1 MRLTLI
7 GQKKCVDMK
16 KCILI
21 LFFVI
26 SVFSLKAQND
36 ELNKLTDIVKSLQTG
51 GEKAYNDA
59 IATLAA
65 DKFWTPMDELGI
77 DRNVEC
83 RASERVPGFRLN
95 SVLTNAESK
104 ERYQTSTGNYLN
116 GADIRYNYSLFEKTL
131 KADKSATFSLP
142 QRWGEQVIIIIPFNA
157 NAKISAK
164 ARGGDKDFTMTPS
177 GNGSLKL
184 TGAVVKGLTLDLTIT
199 NESGE
204 NISYVILNYN
214 SRK

>member
-7 GQKKCVDMK
+7 GLKKCVDMK
-16 KCILI
+16 KYILI
-21 LFFVI
+21 LFIVVN
-26 SVFSLKAQND
+26 VFSLQAQND

-65 DKFWTPMDELGI
+65 DKLWTPMDELGI

-95 SVLTNAESK
+95 SALTNAENK
-104 ERYQTSTGNYLN
+104 ERYQTTTGNHLN

-131 KADKSATFSLP
+131 KAEKSTTFSLP
-142 QRWGEQVIIIIPFNA
+142 QRWGEQVIIIIPYNPQAKVEA
-157 NAKISAK
+157 NAT
-164 ARGGDKDFTMTPS
+164 GGDQAFICTPLNNGGIKLS
-177 GNGSLKL
+177 G
-184 TGAVVKGLTLDLTIT
+184 TVVKGKSLNLTVT
-199 NESGE
+199 NKSSE

>member
-7 GQKKCVDMK
+7 GLKKCADMK
-16 KCILI
+16 KYILM
-21 LFFVI
+21 LFVSI
-26 SVFSLKAQND
+26 CVFSVKAQSD

-51 GEKAYNDA
+51 GEKAYKDA

-65 DKFWTPMDELGI
+65 DKLWTPMDELTI

-83 RASERVPGFRLN
+83 KASDRVPGFRLN
-95 SVLTNAESK
+95 SVLTNAENK
-104 ERYQTSTGNYLN
+104 ERYQTTTGNHLN

-131 KADKSATFSLP
+131 KPGKTASFALP

-157 NAKISAK
+157 QSKISAK
-164 ARGGDKDFTMTPS
+164 ATGGNKDFVVVPS
-177 GNGSLKL
+177 GKGSLKL
-184 TGAVVKGLTLDLTIT
+184 TGSVVKSQPLKLTVT
-199 NESGE
+199 NASGE

>member
-7 GQKKCVDMK
+7 GLKKCTDMK
-16 KCILI
+16 KYILV
-21 LFFVI
+21 LFIIICCLPV
-26 SVFSLKAQND
+26 KAQND

-51 GEKAYNDA
+51 GEKAYKDA

-65 DKFWTPMDELGI
+65 DKLWTPMDELSI

-95 SVLTNAESK
+95 SVLTNAENK
-104 ERYQTSTGNYLN
+104 ERYQTTTGNHLN

-131 KADKSATFSLP
+131 KSGKTASFSLP
-142 QRWGEQVIIIIPFNA
+142 GRWGEQVIMIVPFNA
-157 NAKISAK
+157 QSKISAK
-164 ARGGDKDFTMTPS
+164 ATGGNKDFIVAPS

-184 TGAVVKGLTLDLTIT
+184 TGPVVKGQPLNLTVT
-199 NESGE
+199 NDSGE
-204 NISYVILNYN
+204 NISYVIINYN

>member
-7 GQKKCVDMK
+7 GPKKCVDMK
-16 KCILI
+16 KYILL
-21 LFFVI
+21 LFVTICFI
-26 SVFSLKAQND
+26 SAKAQND

-51 GEKAYNDA
+51 GEKAYKDA
-59 IATLAA
+59 IVILAA
-65 DKFWTPMDELGI
+65 DKLWTPMDELAI

-83 RASERVPGFRLN
+83 RASDRVPGFRLN
-95 SVLTNAESK
+95 SALTNAENK
-104 ERYQTSTGNYLN
+104 ERYQTSTGNHLN

-131 KADKSATFSLP
+131 KTAKTATFSLP
-142 QRWGEQVIIIIPFNA
+142 QRWGEQVLIIIPFKPQSKIEVTA
-157 NAKISAK
+157 N
-164 ARGGDKDFTMTPS
+164 GGDKDFIVTPN

-184 TGAVVKGLTLDLTIT
+184 TGSVVKGNPLNLTVT
-199 NESGE
+199 NKSDE

>member
-7 GQKKCVDMK
+7 GPKKCVDMK
-16 KCILI
+16 KYILW
-21 LFFVI
+21 LFVTFCFI
-26 SVFSLKAQND
+26 SAKSQND

-65 DKFWTPMDELGI
+65 DKLWTPMDELAI

-83 RASERVPGFRLN
+83 RASDRVPGFRLN
-95 SVLTNAESK
+95 AALTNAENK
-104 ERYQTSTGNYLN
+104 ERYQTTTGNHLN
-116 GADIRYNYSLFEKTL
+116 GADMRYNYSLFEKTL
-131 KADKSATFSLP
+131 KAGKTATFALR
-142 QRWGEQVIIIIPFNA
+142 QRWGKQVVIIIPFKVG
-157 NAKISAK
+157 AKITAK
-164 ARGGDKDFTMTPS
+164 AIGGDKDFTVLPI
-177 GNGSLKL
+177 GNGGLRL
-184 TGAVVKGLTLDLTIT
+184 TGTVVKGQALNLQVS

-204 NISYVILNYN
+204 NLSYVILNYN